1 MHSFERVRTSLPPLF
16 PSQPIYKSVWK
27 LRIPFDLRL
36 RSPWPSSPCQ
46 GPQGQEGLYGHW
58 AVGSFPRLSGAK
70 PWVQGKLETPHTSSG
85 QRVKMR
91 PGGRSA
97 QPAPAET
104 LHSSGIRPTQ
114 RVRPNDHLPL
124 AQPEQPRSPVDAA
137 ENKGLA
143 RQGLLL
149 FLGRLEHR
157 AVSLGIHAAAWLPTG
172 VPSPLNPRCLWL
184 LGWIKRCH

>member
-27 LRIPFDLRL
+27 LQIPFDLRL
-36 RSPWPSSPCQ
+36 TSPWPSSLCQ
-46 GPQGQEGLYGHW
+46 GPQVRKGSTGTGQWGVFPDYLELSPGFK
-58 AVGSFPRLSGAK
+58 GSWRPL
-70 PWVQGKLETPHTSSG
+70 TPASG
-85 QRVKMR
+85 QRVKMP

-114 RVRPNDHLPL
+114 RVRLNDHLPP
-124 AQPEQPRSPVDAA
+124 AQPEQPQSPVDAA

-149 FLGRLEHR
+149 FLERLEHR